1 MGQQVNK
8 NGKLKKEGDVKT
20 KKSFLFDPKPS
31 DLFMSKLKICKQY
44 GRTEL
49 TPVAKGGDDL

>member
-1 MGQQVNK
+1 MASLK
-8 NGKLKKEGDVKT
+8 KKEGDVKT
-20 KKSFLFDPKPS
+20 KKSFIFDPKPS
-31 DLFMSKLKICKQY
+31 DLFMSKLKICKNY